1 MPTGIDCGSH
11 SSPTLDELINARAP
25 EGSHGFTDQYIHAN
39 LGLHVGRQHHEVFST
54 SHVHRYLL
62 VSCMWDIVRV
72 QAVHGLWGSRS
83 VSCGSG
89 LPAGCR
95 QPCRQSR
102 QQTTTTNHMYPMFA
116 LFFVG
121 SSCPV
126 ASWQR
131 RLSKCLP
138 DVSRAAPSV
147 GLTWIVVF
155 LRTMMIF
162 WPAHAAHR
170 LVFVSKR
177 TVQLPSQT
185 LELARWPS

>member
-1 MPTGIDCGSH
+1 MTPTGVDCGSH
-11 SSPTLDELINARAP
+11 SSPTLGELINAWAP

-72 QAVHGLWGSRS
+72 QAVVHGLWGSRP

-89 LPAGCR
+89 LPAGCL
-95 QPCRQSR
+95 QPR
-102 QQTTTTNHMYPMFA
+102 QQPPPIHMYPMLA

-126 ASWQR
+126 GPWQR

-147 GLTWIVVF
+147 GSTWIVVF

-170 LVFVSKR
+170 LVFVSER
-177 TVQLPSQT
+177 TFQLPFHT